1 LLQFV
6 PLLFAADA
14 AAAAAVSS
22 TYYVCDTYSWTHTQH
37 ATHIVVPAPAAAA
50 AAGLLELRVQAT
62 SPATGTRGSSTSRS
76 RVGSRRG
83 GMRGGGGHALGGCH
97 ALGVGQT
104 LTLSLFHRRQVAL
117 NLHRLKQLVNEEC
130 AQRCCRAHTSAY
142 ASIRRHTS
150 SAYVSIRQ
158 QLVHRERAHRHAA
171 RALTCQYLYLCTSK
185 ASKLSTCTV
194 DGAPSYLRYLRPHLR
209 HLRARALIARA

>member
-1 LLQFV
+1 
-6 PLLFAADA
+6 
-14 AAAAAVSS
+14 
-22 TYYVCDTYSWTHTQH
+22 
-37 ATHIVVPAPAAAA
+37 
-50 AAGLLELRVQAT
+50 
-62 SPATGTRGSSTSRS
+62 
-76 RVGSRRG
+76 
-83 GMRGGGGHALGGCH
+83 MRGGGGHALGGCH

-185 ASKLSTCTV
+185 ASKLSTCRGYAPV
-194 DGAPSYLRYLRPHLR
+194 RPFEGAHLRHLRPHLR
-209 HLRARALIARA
+209 HLRARALSVRS